1 MAFELKIEN
10 KVALITFDDGKVN
23 AVGFSLIDALNNALD
38 EAEQNADAVVMYG
51 GADKFCGGFDL
62 GRNILDGR

>member
-10 KVALITFDDGKVN
+10 KVALITFDDGRVN

-38 EAEQNADAVVMYG
+38 EAEQNADAVVM
-51 GADKFCGGFDL
+51 L
-62 GRNILDGR
+62 SLIHI